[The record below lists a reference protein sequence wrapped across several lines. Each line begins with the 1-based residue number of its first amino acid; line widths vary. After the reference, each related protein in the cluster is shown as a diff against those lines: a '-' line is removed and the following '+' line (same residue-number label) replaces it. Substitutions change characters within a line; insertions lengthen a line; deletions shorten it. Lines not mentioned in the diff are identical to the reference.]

1 MTPETSHDR
10 VKIES
15 DGWVTQTQGRIEG
28 VEGATEVSL
37 VSGGDL
43 EGSP

>member
-1 MTPETSHDR
+1 MTPGTSHDR

-15 DGWVTQTQGRIEG
+15 DAWVTRTRGWIEG

-43 EGSP
+43 EG